1 MNIIRANESHMDGI
15 NDLLMQVCLVHHVGR
30 PDLFKYGAKKYTD
43 DELKELL
50 ADDSR
55 PVFAAVDENNKVLGY
70 CFCIFQQFV
79 DHNIMTDIKTLY
91 IDDLCVDEKLR
102 GQHIG
107 KALYDY
113 VVEFKGEESDSYIN
127 ITGSD
132 QYILANG
139 SIKFNVVGSYKVTL
153 SVVFEFDDINYEIVS
168 SDNWYLYF
176 NVFASLCS

>member
-1 MNIIRANESHMDGI
+1 MNIIRANESYMDGI

-30 PDLFKYGAKKYTD
+30 PDLLKYGAKKYTD
-43 DELKELL
+43 VELKELL

-55 PVFAAVDENNKVLGY
+55 PVFAAVDENSNVLGY

-113 VVEFKGEESDSYIN
+113 VVEFAKNNGFYN
-127 ITGSD
+127 ITLNVWS
-132 QYILANG
+132 LNEPAM
-139 SIKFNVVGSYKVTL
+139 KFYEACGLKPYKVCMENIL
-153 SVVFEFDDINYEIVS
+153 
-168 SDNWYLYF
+168 
-176 NVFASLCS
+176 